1 MSAAPPILSG
11 DLSDRLTLRLA
22 RDLLASGRAVRLRAY
37 GWSMRPYL
45 RDGDLVEIAPVEAR
59 SLRRGDVAAFVQ
71 PREKTASITIHR
83 YLGRRNETLLF
94 QGDAF
99 PIGDPPVPGSAL
111 LGKVIARERKG
122 RRVEIGAGWRSKAGS
137 LILLVGPAVRAT
149 TRFYRGLLRLYR
161 GGPSLPIPGGLDAV
175 RDRLALSA
183 ALGRGLDPEAARAL
197 FGDAPIESL
206 LSAPAYHPLLPSFA
220 WQHRE
225 GTLGRLDETC
235 ADRLR
240 AEENRALFLSAQ
252 HEAMLRFLAQ
262 TLHETSLE
270 LLIVKGAA
278 MAFNGVYPAP
288 HLRLGTDVDA
298 LCPPHVARRVIRL
311 LLAAGFA
318 NAEPEYPLSYYLTY
332 RNEVALYRKGHRWP
346 ILEIHW
352 GPAGP
357 MYYLRRLP
365 LERLWRSS
373 IPGPWG
379 PGLRVLPPEMELVH
393 ALVHLTKHMRHLRPL
408 WALDFLLL
416 ARQSLNWRQVEREV
430 SRARLEWP
438 AWFIFRWL
446 EKRAPGTIP
455 PGLLERIARGRWSAP
470 WNWIEM
476 RVLHRMCDGHGRWL
490 EAMYLPTWRQRFGY
504 MREVAAPSRPVM
516 ERLYPEARGRWL
528 LPFHLRR
535 WRRLLGKL
543 TRRTLPDG

>member
-1 MSAAPPILSG
+1 
-11 DLSDRLTLRLA
+11 
-22 RDLLASGRAVRLRAY
+22 
-37 GWSMRPYL
+37 
-45 RDGDLVEIAPVEAR
+45 
-59 SLRRGDVAAFVQ
+59 
-71 PREKTASITIHR
+71 
-83 YLGRRNETLLF
+83 
-94 QGDAF
+94 
-99 PIGDPPVPGSAL
+99 
-111 LGKVIARERKG
+111 
-122 RRVEIGAGWRSKAGS
+122 
-137 LILLVGPAVRAT
+137 
-149 TRFYRGLLRLYR
+149 
-161 GGPSLPIPGGLDAV
+161 
-175 RDRLALSA
+175 
-183 ALGRGLDPEAARAL
+183 
-197 FGDAPIESL
+197 
-206 LSAPAYHPLLPSFA
+206 
-220 WQHRE
+220 
-225 GTLGRLDETC
+225 
-235 ADRLR
+235 
-240 AEENRALFLSAQ
+240 
-252 HEAMLRFLAQ
+252 MLRFLAQ

-373 IPGPWG
+373 RPGPWG

-408 WALDFLLL
+408 WALDFLFL

-455 PGLLERIARGRWSAP
+455 PGLLERVARNRSHAP

-490 EAMYLPTWRQRFGY
+490 EAMCLPTWRQRLGY

-516 ERLYPEARGRWL
+516 ERLYPEAKNRWI

>member
-1 MSAAPPILSG
+1 
-11 DLSDRLTLRLA
+11 
-22 RDLLASGRAVRLRAY
+22 
-37 GWSMRPYL
+37 
-45 RDGDLVEIAPVEAR
+45 
-59 SLRRGDVAAFVQ
+59 
-71 PREKTASITIHR
+71 
-83 YLGRRNETLLF
+83 
-94 QGDAF
+94 
-99 PIGDPPVPGSAL
+99 
-111 LGKVIARERKG
+111 
-122 RRVEIGAGWRSKAGS
+122 
-137 LILLVGPAVRAT
+137 
-149 TRFYRGLLRLYR
+149 
-161 GGPSLPIPGGLDAV
+161 
-175 RDRLALSA
+175 LSA
-183 ALGRGLDPEAARAL
+183 ALGRGLDPEAAHAL
-197 FGDAPIESL
+197 FGEKPIETL
-206 LSAPAYHPLLPSFA
+206 LNTPAYHPLLPSIA
-220 WQHRE
+220 WRRRE
-225 GTLGRLDETC
+225 GGVDAVDGVDGVDMVSGMDAAC

-240 AEENRALFLSAQ
+240 TEEESALFKSAQ

-262 TLHETSLE
+262 TLHETGLE

-298 LCPPHVARRVIRL
+298 LCPPRTVRRVIWL

-373 IPGPWG
+373 RPGPWG

-393 ALVHLTKHMRHLRPL
+393 ALVHLTKHMRHLRPI
-408 WALDFLLL
+408 WALDFLFL

-438 AWFIFRWL
+438 AWFLFRWL

-455 PGLLERIARGRWSAP
+455 PGLLERVARNRTRAP

-476 RVLHRMCDGHGRWL
+476 RVLHRTSDGHGRWL
-490 EAMYLPTWRQRFGY
+490 EAMYLPTWRQRLGY
-504 MREVAAPSRPVM
+504 LREVAAPSRPVM
-516 ERLYPEARGRWL
+516 ERLYPEATGRWL
-528 LPFHLRR
+528 LPFHFRR

-543 TRRTLPDG
+543 TGRTLPDG